1 MPGAASRA
9 AFAAAAIEDRDAW
22 EPAGFTVLGR
32 LAGRIKVWMQCNGAE
47 ARAGSIALLEDH
59 VLGELRA

>member
-1 MPGAASRA
+1 
-9 AFAAAAIEDRDAW
+9 
-22 EPAGFTVLGR
+22 
-32 LAGRIKVWMQCNGAE
+32 VWMQCNGAE